1 MKPRVS
7 IVHQATGV
15 GPILKDFSRQQ
26 FNSLFMKKTI
36 IITECPEQQGWN
48 KNTELCMDV
57 KTYLRSDSRMK
68 AGKNYQ
74 GVLRRDVECEEFH
87 YNEHMT
93 FVETVNQQRVKRN
106 PRIFEGKYITVTRWA
121 DGSYHPNFRPVK
133 MDAGF
138 SPERYAAGVATELM
152 WALEG
157 LVGE

>member
-1 MKPRVS
+1 M
-7 IVHQATGV
+7 HQATGV

-121 DGSYHPNFRPVK
+121 DGSYHPNFRP
-133 MDAGF
+133 MPIGDGF
-138 SPERYAAGVATELM
+138 NVEHYIAGVANELL